1 MNWMVYWFMFPACI
15 VISSIAMLSGIS
27 GAAMLSPTIILV
39 FPLIGVPS
47 LAPAAA
53 IGMSLFTEFFGFSS
67 GVAGYARRCLIDYNV
82 ARQMIYAAVPF
93 AAAGALASAYINPA
107 LLKTIYA
114 VLMFGLAVVLV
125 RQSFTHPTSYPAALE
140 ASPERGKR
148 EFHVEGD
155 THVCAFGSKEYRYK
169 PEGLGLSRAL
179 TAVGGTLSGMLSTG
193 LGEIELPQLVG
204 ICRLPLPVAAGT
216 SILIVTAA
224 VAAGSVTHVA
234 RLLSEG
240 GLSAVPWNLIV
251 YTVPGA
257 LIGGQIGAKLQ
268 GTIREATMERFM
280 AGLFVVI
287 GAAFLASVWLR
298 GGPR

>member
-1 MNWMVYWFMFPACI
+1 MNWTVYWFMFPACI

-39 FPLIGVPS
+39 FPLVGVPW

-53 IGMSLFTEFFGFSS
+53 IGMSLLTEFFGFSS
-67 GVAGYARRCLIDYNV
+67 GVAGYARRCLIDYEV
-82 ARQMIYAAVPF
+82 ARQMIYVAVPF
-93 AAAGALASAYINPA
+93 AAAGAQASAYINPA

-114 VLMFGLAVVLV
+114 GLMFGLAVVLV
-125 RQSFTHPTSYPAALE
+125 RQSFRHPTSYPAALE
-140 ASPERGKR
+140 TSPEGDRG
-148 EFHVEGD
+148 FHMEGD
-155 THVCAFGSKEYRYK
+155 THVSAAGNKEYRYK

-240 GLSAVPWNLIV
+240 GFSAVPWNLIV

-268 GTIREATMERFM
+268 GTVREATMERLM

-287 GAAFLASVWLR
+287 GSAFLASVWLR
-298 GGPR
+298 GGLR